1 MFLFTEF
8 RDARMPKNAQ
18 RGAAEI
24 EHVKVLNNRWSVSWD
39 DLRIFLVCADSPSFR
54 SAARTLSISSS
65 TVTRRIERL
74 ETALGVR
81 LANRFPEGMTLTTEG
96 KLIADGARSMERALC
111 DVERKRNLLEVTEQ
125 GEVTIAV
132 TEGLGC
138 YWLMPKLIEFQR
150 EHPYIQINLLCAM
163 ESVDVLR
170 LEADVAVQ
178 FDQPTA
184 QDVIVCK
191 LGRIHVHSFAARSY
205 LEVYGTPT
213 SKFDLKNHRLV
224 QQVAPQL
231 DDRALAYY
239 FDLENFDPSVS
250 ARTNS
255 STAHL
260 YAIEKGAGIGLLPTY
275 ATALGAP
282 VVPLDIGGR
291 YYRDILMTYH
301 KDVKSSQHCAL
312 VINWIKEIFD
322 ARIYPWFSDEFI
334 HPDEFCRNLP
344 EQAEV
349 NRGHGFA
356 ASIPDELVASEP
368 PDAPVSAAPNVEE
381 KAATKKLAP

>member
-1 MFLFTEF
+1 
-8 RDARMPKNAQ
+8 MPKIAQ
-18 RGAAEI
+18 RRAADI
-24 EHVKVLNNRWSVSWD
+24 EHVKLLNNRWSVSWD

-74 ETALGVR
+74 ESALGVR
-81 LANRFPEGMTLTTEG
+81 LANRLPEGMTLTAEG

-111 DVERKRNLLEVTEQ
+111 DVERKRSLLEATVQ

-150 EHPYIQINLLCAM
+150 EHPYIRINLLCAM

-170 LEADVAVQ
+170 LEADIAIQ
-178 FDQPTA
+178 FDQPSA

-191 LGRIHVHSFAARSY
+191 LGRIHVHAFAARSY

-213 SKFDLKNHRLV
+213 STVDLKNHRLV

-239 FDLENFDPSVS
+239 FDLEDIDVS
-250 ARTNS
+250 IGARTNS

-282 VVPLDIGGR
+282 VEPLDIGGR
-291 YYRDILMTYH
+291 YFRDILMTYH
-301 KDVKSSQHCAL
+301 KDVKRSQHRVL
-312 VINWIKEIFD
+312 VIDWIREIFD
-322 ARIYPWFSDEFI
+322 SRTYPWFSDEFI
-334 HPDEFCRNLP
+334 HPNELCHNMPD
-344 EQAEV
+344 QAGV
-349 NRGHGFA
+349 NHGHGFA
-356 ASIPDELVASEP
+356 ATVPDDILLRKISNPHTEISGKQ
-368 PDAPVSAAPNVEE
+368 EE
-381 KAATKKLAP
+381 NPKTKKTKPKAQRK